1 MASLQLSER
10 YHLQAWGRLR
20 KPLHI
25 LPRSPER
32 CQWLLSMH
40 GLKTLLGLFPANR
53 AICWLGLLST
63 LAGCLPGNLDR
74 GEFHRQTCR
83 L

>member
-32 CQWLLSMH
+32 VSMALEYAWAKNTSGPVPGKPSYMLAWFALYFGRLS
-40 GLKTLLGLFPANR
+40 
-53 AICWLGLLST
+53 
-63 LAGCLPGNLDR
+63 PGKP
-74 GEFHRQTCR
+74 RQG
-83 L
+83 